1 MIIKKKTMN
10 IYIACELERFE
21 KKILKDN
28 LKKHNLYFSNL
39 KFKKIADNNFLKCEI
54 VFGNIPS
61 NWIKQSSKIK
71 WIQLES
77 TGFGEYSSVK
87 KNFLNKNVIIT
98 NLKSFFAS
106 QVAQTT
112 LAGIFS
118 FYRGL
123 DTFTLLKNKKKWIGD
138 PLRAKL
144 EILNNKSVLFFGKGS
159 INREISK
166 YLKVFNCQYS
176 FVNSKSKKNFFI
188 KKLKKAEIVICAL
201 PGVAKTEMLFNKRM
215 IGYLSKKTI
224 LANVGRGNLIDE
236 KYLIKKLKSNLLKGA
251 ILDVTAEEP
260 LKKNN
265 PLWSCPNLILT
276 QHTGGGYK
284 DEMVDKVNF
293 FLDNFQKYLK
303 RNKVLNR
310 INPSKGY

>member
-1 MIIKKKTMN
+1 MN
-10 IYIACELERFE
+10 IYIACELEKFE
-21 KKILKDN
+21 RKILKDN

-159 INREISK
+159 INKEISK

-188 KKLKKAEIVICAL
+188 KKLKRAELVICAL
-201 PGVAKTEMLFNKRM
+201 PGVAKTKMLFNKRM

-224 LANVGRGNLIDE
+224 LVNVGRGNLIDE

-260 LKKNN
+260 LRKNN

>member
-1 MIIKKKTMN
+1 MN
-10 IYIACELERFE
+10 IYIACALESFE
-21 KKILKDN
+21 KKIIKDN

-39 KFKKIADNNFLKCEI
+39 KFKEIADNNFLKCEI

-61 NWIKQSSKIK
+61 NWVKQSSKIK
-71 WIQLES
+71 WLQLES
-77 TGFGEYSSVK
+77 TGFGEYSNVK
-87 KNFLNKNVIIT
+87 KNFLNNNIIIT
-98 NLKSFFAS
+98 NLKSFFAC

-112 LAGIFS
+112 MAGIFS

-123 DTFTLLKNKKKWIGD
+123 DTFTLLKNEKKWIGD
-138 PLRAKL
+138 PMRAKL
-144 EILNNKSVLFFGKGS
+144 EILNNKNVLFFGKGS
-159 INREISK
+159 INKEISK

-176 FVNSKSKKNFFI
+176 FVDSKSKKNFFI

-201 PGVAKTEMLFNKRM
+201 PGTVKTKMLFNERM
-215 IGYLSKKTI
+215 INYLSKKTI
-224 LANVGRGNLIDE
+224 LVNVGRGNLIDE
-236 KYLIKKLKSNLLKGA
+236 KYLIKKLKNNFLKGA

-260 LKKNN
+260 LRKNN

-293 FLDNFQKYLK
+293 FLDNLQKYLK
-303 RNKVLNR
+303 KSKVLNK
-310 INPSKGY
+310 INPSIGY

>member
-1 MIIKKKTMN
+1 MN
-10 IYIACELERFE
+10 IYIACELESLE

-39 KFKKIADNNFLKCEI
+39 RFKEIADNNFLKCEI

-61 NWIKQSSKIK
+61 NWVKQSSKIK
-71 WIQLES
+71 WLQLES
-77 TGFGEYSSVK
+77 TGFGEYSNVK
-87 KNFLNKNVIIT
+87 KNFLDKGVIIT
-98 NLKSFFAS
+98 NLKSFFAC

-112 LAGIFS
+112 MAGIFS

-123 DTFTLLKNKKKWIGD
+123 DAFTLLKNEKKWIGD
-138 PLRAKL
+138 PMRAKL
-144 EILNNKSVLFFGKGS
+144 EILNNKNVLFFGKGS
-159 INREISK
+159 INKEISK

-176 FVNSKSKKNFFI
+176 FIDSNSKKNFLI

-201 PGVAKTEMLFNKRM
+201 PGTANTKMLFNKKM
-215 IGYLSKKTI
+215 ISSLSKKTI
-224 LANVGRGNLIDE
+224 LVNVGRGNLIDE
-236 KYLIKKLKSNLLKGA
+236 KYLIKKLKNNFLKGA

-260 LKKNN
+260 LRKNN

-284 DEMVDKVNF
+284 DEMVDKINF
-293 FLDNFQKYLK
+293 FLDNLQKYLK
-303 RNKVLNR
+303 KSKVLNK

>member
-1 MIIKKKTMN
+1 MN
-10 IYIACELERFE
+10 IYIACELESLE

-39 KFKKIADNNFLKCEI
+39 KFKEIADNNFLKCEI

-61 NWIKQSSKIK
+61 NWVKQSSKIK
-71 WIQLES
+71 WLQLES
-77 TGFGEYSSVK
+77 TGFGEYSNVK
-87 KNFLNKNVIIT
+87 KNFLDKGVIIT
-98 NLKSFFAS
+98 NLKSFFAC

-112 LAGIFS
+112 MAGIFS

-123 DTFTLLKNKKKWIGD
+123 DAFTLLKNEKKWIGD
-138 PLRAKL
+138 PMRAKL
-144 EILNNKSVLFFGKGS
+144 EILNNKNVLFFGKGS
-159 INREISK
+159 INKEISK

-176 FVNSKSKKNFFI
+176 FIDSNSKKNFII
-188 KKLKKAEIVICAL
+188 KKLKKAAIVICAL
-201 PGVAKTEMLFNKRM
+201 PGTAKTKMLFNKRM
-215 IGYLSKKTI
+215 ISSLSKKTI
-224 LANVGRGNLIDE
+224 LVNVGRGNLIDE
-236 KYLIKKLKSNLLKGA
+236 KYLIKKLKNNFLKGA

-260 LKKNN
+260 LRKNN

-284 DEMVDKVNF
+284 DEMVDKINF
-293 FLDNFQKYLK
+293 FLDNLQKYLK
-303 RNKVLNR
+303 KSKVLNK

>member
-1 MIIKKKTMN
+1 MN

-21 KKILKDN
+21 RKILKDN

-77 TGFGEYSSVK
+77 TGFGEYSNVT
-87 KNFLNKNVIIT
+87 KNFLNKDVIIT

-123 DTFTLLKNKKKWIGD
+123 DKFTLLKNKKKWIGD

-159 INREISK
+159 INKEISK

-188 KKLKKAEIVICAL
+188 KKLKKTEIVICAL

-284 DEMVDKVNF
+284 DEMMDKVNF
-293 FLDNFQKYLK
+293 FLDNFQKYFK

>member
-1 MIIKKKTMN
+1 MN
-10 IYIACELERFE
+10 IYIACELESLE

-39 KFKKIADNNFLKCEI
+39 KFKEIADNNFLKCEI

-61 NWIKQSSKIK
+61 NWVKQSSKIK
-71 WIQLES
+71 WLQLES
-77 TGFGEYSSVK
+77 TGFGEYSNVK
-87 KNFLNKNVIIT
+87 KNFLDKGVIIT
-98 NLKSFFAS
+98 NLKSFFAC

-112 LAGIFS
+112 MAGIFS

-123 DTFTLLKNKKKWIGD
+123 DAFTLLKNEKKWIGD
-138 PLRAKL
+138 PMRAKL
-144 EILNNKSVLFFGKGS
+144 EILNNKNVLFFGKGS
-159 INREISK
+159 INKEISK
-166 YLKVFNCQYS
+166 YLKVFNCRYS
-176 FVNSKSKKNFFI
+176 FIDSNSKKNFLI

-201 PGVAKTEMLFNKRM
+201 PGTAKTKMLFNKKM
-215 IGYLSKKTI
+215 ISSLSKKTI
-224 LANVGRGNLIDE
+224 LVNVGRGNLIDE
-236 KYLIKKLKSNLLKGA
+236 KYLIKKLKSNFLKGA

-260 LKKNN
+260 LRKNN

-293 FLDNFQKYLK
+293 FLYNLQKFLK
-303 RNKVLNR
+303 KRKVLNR

>member
-1 MIIKKKTMN
+1 MN
-10 IYIACELERFE
+10 IYIACELENLE
-21 KKILKDN
+21 KKIIKDN
-28 LKKHNLYFSNL
+28 LKKHNLYFSNF

-61 NWIKQSSKIK
+61 NWVKQSSKIK
-71 WIQLES
+71 WLQLES
-77 TGFGEYSSVK
+77 TGFGEYSNVK
-87 KNFLNKNVIIT
+87 KNFLDKSVIIT
-98 NLKSFFAS
+98 NLKSFFAC

-112 LAGIFS
+112 MAGIFS

-123 DTFTLLKNKKKWIGD
+123 DIFTLLKNEKKWIGD
-138 PLRAKL
+138 PMRAKL
-144 EILNNKSVLFFGKGS
+144 EILNNKNVLFFGKGS
-159 INREISK
+159 INKEISK

-176 FVNSKSKKNFFI
+176 FVDSNSKKNFFI

-201 PGVAKTEMLFNKRM
+201 PGTVKTKMLFNERM
-215 IGYLSKKTI
+215 INCLSKKTI
-224 LANVGRGNLIDE
+224 LVNVGRGNLIDE
-236 KYLIKKLKSNLLKGA
+236 KYLIKKLKNNFLKGA

-260 LKKNN
+260 LRKNN

-284 DEMVDKVNF
+284 DEMLDKISF
-293 FLDNFQKYLK
+293 FLDNLRKYLK
-303 RNKVLNR
+303 KSTVLNK

>member
-1 MIIKKKTMN
+1 MN
-10 IYIACELERFE
+10 IYIACGLESLE

-39 KFKKIADNNFLKCEI
+39 KFKEIADNNFLKCEI

-61 NWIKQSSKIK
+61 DWIKQSAKIK
-71 WIQLES
+71 WLQLES
-77 TGFGEYSSVK
+77 TGFGEYSKVK
-87 KNFLNKNVIIT
+87 KNFLNKDIIIT
-98 NLKSFFAS
+98 NLKSFFAC

-112 LAGIFS
+112 MAGIFS

-123 DTFTLLKNKKKWIGD
+123 DKFTLLKNEKKWIGD
-138 PLRAKL
+138 PMRAKL
-144 EILNNKSVLFFGKGS
+144 EILNNKNVLFFGKGS
-159 INREISK
+159 INKEISK

-176 FVNSKSKKNFFI
+176 FVDSKSKKNFFI
-188 KKLKKAEIVICAL
+188 NKLKKAEIIICAL
-201 PGVAKTEMLFNKRM
+201 PGIVKTKMLFNKKM
-215 IGYLSKKTI
+215 ISCMSKKTI
-224 LANVGRGNLIDE
+224 LVNVGRGNLIDE
-236 KYLIKKLKSNLLKGA
+236 KYLIKRLKSNFLKGA

-293 FLDNFQKYLK
+293 FLDNLQKYLK
-303 RNKVLNR
+303 KSKVLNR

>member
-1 MIIKKKTMN
+1 MN
-10 IYIACELERFE
+10 IYIACELESLE

-39 KFKKIADNNFLKCEI
+39 RFKEIADNNFLKCEI

-61 NWIKQSSKIK
+61 NWVKQSSKIK
-71 WIQLES
+71 WLQLES
-77 TGFGEYSSVK
+77 TGFGEYSNVK
-87 KNFLNKNVIIT
+87 KNFLDKGVIIT
-98 NLKSFFAS
+98 NLKSFFAC

-112 LAGIFS
+112 MAGIFS

-123 DTFTLLKNKKKWIGD
+123 DAFTLLKNEKKWIGD
-138 PLRAKL
+138 PMRAKL
-144 EILNNKSVLFFGKGS
+144 EILNNKNVLFFGKGS
-159 INREISK
+159 INKEISK

-176 FVNSKSKKNFFI
+176 FIDSNSKKNFII

-201 PGVAKTEMLFNKRM
+201 PGTAKTKMLFNKKM
-215 IGYLSKKTI
+215 ISSLSKKTI
-224 LANVGRGNLIDE
+224 LVNVGRGNLIDE
-236 KYLIKKLKSNLLKGA
+236 KYLIKKLKNNFLKGA

-260 LKKNN
+260 LRKNN
-265 PLWSCPNLILT
+265 PLWSCSNLILT

-284 DEMVDKVNF
+284 DEMVDKINF
-293 FLDNFQKYLK
+293 FLDNLQKYLK
-303 RNKVLNR
+303 KSKVLNK